1 MRISEVK
8 HGKCLQPCLTH
19 SKHSSNKSHCCWP
32 VKTWGVESTENA
44 PWGRALTPV
53 DHPRSSQGR
62 SSPPPCSPHAHLSL
76 QWGLLNP
83 NTLQKENEEGSR
95 RPLKLGDGYMR
106 VPYMNLLLHLSENF
120 HNEKLEGHK
129 EPFHNTWP
137 HFVRPVLC
145 TYDPGDALLLRTL

>member
-1 MRISEVK
+1 MPL
-8 HGKCLQPCLTH
+8 GQ
-19 SKHSSNKSHCCWP
+19 SSDSGGP
-32 VKTWGVESTENA
+32 SMILPG
-44 PWGRALTPV
+44 
-53 DHPRSSQGR
+53 
-62 SSPPPCSPHAHLSL
+62 SPHPHLSL

-83 NTLQKENEEGSR
+83 NTLQKENEEESR

-106 VPYMNLLLHLSENF
+106 VPYTILFLHLSENF
-120 HNEKLEGHK
+120 HSEKLEGNK